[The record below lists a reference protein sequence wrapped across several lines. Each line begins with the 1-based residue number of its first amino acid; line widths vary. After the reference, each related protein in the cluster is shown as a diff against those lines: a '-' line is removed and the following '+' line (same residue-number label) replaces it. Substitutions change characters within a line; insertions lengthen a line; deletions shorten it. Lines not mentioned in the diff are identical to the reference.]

1 MNHSSLHLKKV
12 PHHCND
18 NKFFSTVSSR
28 GKKRIKISDI
38 RTDGIRKDVLY
49 KNKKELAVFKN
60 VVIRCRTSGHTFNEI
75 AGVFS
80 LSSRTVYEWVKQT
93 GHFVNPLNNMD
104 WYVFK
109 TKPLHVNIQAVAN
122 ALISNILAYR
132 NGWITE
138 LNIENILSG
147 AEIH

>member
-12 PHHCND
+12 PHHCNE
-18 NKFFSTVSSR
+18 NKFFSTLSSR

-38 RTDGIRKDVLY
+38 RTDGIRKDFY
-49 KNKKELAVFKN
+49 FTNKELAVFKN
-60 VVIRCRTSGHTFNEI
+60 VVIRCRTSGISYHKIGGAFR
-75 AGVFS
+75 
-80 LSSRTVYEWVKQT
+80 LSSKTVYEWVKQT

-109 TKPLHVNIQAVAN
+109 TKSLHVNIQAVAN

-147 AEIH
+147 VEIH

>member
-12 PHHCND
+12 PHHCNE

-38 RTDGIRKDVLY
+38 RTDGIRKDVFY
-49 KNKKELAVFKN
+49 NKEELAVFKN
-60 VVIRCRTSGHTFNEI
+60 VVIRCRTSGHTFNKI
-75 AGVFS
+75 AGAFR

-109 TKPLHVNIQAVAN
+109 TKSLHVKISDIHS
-122 ALISNILAYR
+122 ALLSHILAYR

-138 LNIENILSG
+138 LNTENILNGES
-147 AEIH
+147 IH